1 MKQLI
6 DSNYRMPHYSIDP
19 GEFMV
24 SGERA
29 LLESVAGKTL
39 VVALYH
45 EKLKMGGLAN
55 FIVPGNIESGS
66 IAESTVCETGIGY
79 IEFLLADIVKSGGRR
94 DELVAKIFG
103 ASCKR
108 SDHDFCKTN
117 IQFIHEY
124 FENEKIPVIAE
135 DLGREYYRRVL
146 FIPLTGELYS
156 KRILSVP
163 EMQLIYKKEKDYIER
178 EINGLQTETEFVM
191 F

>member
-1 MKQLI
+1 MKQLM
-6 DSNYRMPHYSIDP
+6 DSDYRLPHYSIGP

-24 SGERA
+24 SREKA
-29 LLESVAGKTL
+29 LLESIAGKTL
-39 VVALYH
+39 VIALYH
-45 EKLKMGGLAN
+45 KALKMGGLAN
-55 FIVPGNIESGS
+55 FIIPGNIETMSV
-66 IAESTVCETGIGY
+66 AESTVCETGIGY

-103 ASCKR
+103 ASCKK
-108 SDHDFCKTN
+108 SEYDFCKTN

-124 FENEKIPVIAE
+124 LKNEKIQIVAE

-146 FIPLTGELYS
+146 FVPVTGELYS

-163 EMQLIYKKEKDYIER
+163 EMQLIYKREKDYIDR
-178 EINGLQTETEFVM
+178 EINGLQTETEFIM